1 MALRAISKTCRQRSD
16 LSSRSAHRVAQRT
29 PSTHTRRCATHDAT
43 FKTRLDC
50 APSGEFARLQGH
62 VTANRP
68 LKMTTQSVNS
78 RTSGAGM
85 RTYLDQRMRGAQG
98 LRCSRSIRWMLLHVC
113 ARFRAHISSGG
124 RAATT
129 PSPRPSWRFT
139 RPKSYFERNFSLRYR
154 RLTVRCYRIV
164 TLGKTKSVTL
174 SVGERGRIP
183 AAPRCFR
190 VDPATRIPSHN
201 MSATVASVSHH
212 RAHPVATSEH
222 APRTRNGCERK

>member
-98 LRCSRSIRWMLLHVC
+98 LRCSRSIRWVLAHVC

-129 PSPRPSWRFT
+129 PSPRQSWRFT
-139 RPKSYFERNFSLRYR
+139 RPKSYFERNFSLKSEE
-154 RLTVRCYRIV
+154 V
-164 TLGKTKSVTL
+164 TFSFERPGNQGKWALNCK
-174 SVGERGRIP
+174 GRGPGPQISQIP
-183 AAPRCFR
+183 LRGLFFY
-190 VDPATRIPSHN
+190 T
-201 MSATVASVSHH
+201 
-212 RAHPVATSEH
+212 
-222 APRTRNGCERK
+222 